1 VERFSSFQV
10 KEGNVMR
17 KGLTVSLAAA
27 LVAAFALPA
36 LADHELI
43 GFYRAIGHVSNFKAG
58 ASNSK
63 TTFGIATPALDSAEV
78 TNSYVEQRIRIRY
91 GLGTE
96 NIKAVAFFE
105 IDSKFWGDSALSNGS
120 RNEGTA
126 LGSDSID
133 LETKNVYLWFKVPNT
148 SVDVS
153 VGLQNQTDAYAGVIY
168 GGADFAGV
176 FANAK
181 FEPVA
186 IKLGWG
192 KFYENNAGRADDVD
206 LYVAE
211 AKIIPTK
218 DVKVGV
224 NVYYLNDMGNVNPRF
239 GNLPGIPVTDNAYI
253 QRVWMPGVDFAAR
266 TGPVTLTGFAFYQF
280 GKIEFDNTAT
290 SDVDIRAWVADL
302 RGDVNL
308 GPGKL
313 FVEGIYVSGGD
324 NPATEFESLVS
335 ADDYVQNQAGFY
347 RTDMMILLR
356 NGFDINTSIALAGNL
371 SFGGRGLWHVAA
383 GYSLKPIDKLTLKVG
398 AGHAQ
403 TSEQFAADVGDV
415 IGTEVNAIATYNIA
429 KGLDVGLA
437 GAYCFLGD
445 FYDTTTGVD
454 RVDPYDLQARINY
467 VW

>member
-1 VERFSSFQV
+1 
-10 KEGNVMR
+10 MR
-17 KGLTVSLAAA
+17 KGFAVLLAAV
-27 LVAAFALPA
+27 LVAAFAVPA

-43 GFYRAIGHVSNFKAG
+43 GFYRAKGHVSNFKG
-58 ASNSK
+58 YGTPSSVQ
-63 TTFGIATPALDSAEV
+63 GVATPALDNAEV
-78 TNSYVEQRIRIRY
+78 TNSFVEQRLRLRY
-91 GLGTE
+91 ALGTE
-96 NIKAVAFFE
+96 NIRAIAFFE
-105 IDSKFWGDSALSNGS
+105 IDMEWGDAGPVVARNTGGALNGDAI
-120 RNEGTA
+120 N
-126 LGSDSID
+126 
-133 LETKNVYLWFKVPNT
+133 LETKNIYLWFKVPNT

-186 IKLGWG
+186 LKLGWG
-192 KFYENNAGRADDVD
+192 KFFENNTGRADDVD
-206 LYVAE
+206 LYIAE
-211 AKIIPTK
+211 AKVAPTK
-218 DVKVGV
+218 DVSIGA
-224 NVYYLNDMGNVNPRF
+224 NVYYLNDMGNVNPRVGTPF
-239 GNLPGIPVTDNAYI
+239 GFPTTDNAFI
-253 QRVWMPGVDFAAR
+253 QRIWIPGVNFAAKA
-266 TGPVTLTGFAFYQF
+266 GPVGLTGFAFYQF
-280 GKIEFDNTAT
+280 GKIEFDNPANP
-290 SDVDIRAWVADL
+290 DVDIRAWAADL

-313 FVEGIYVSGGD
+313 FFEGIYVSGGD
-324 NPATEFESLVS
+324 NPASEYESIVTADNFSQSS
-335 ADDYVQNQAGFY
+335 ALFF

-356 NGFDINTSIALAGNL
+356 NGDDINTSVGLANSL

-403 TSEQFAADVGDV
+403 TSEQFTADIGDV
-415 IGTEVNAIATYNIA
+415 IGTEVNGTATYNIA
-429 KGLDVGLA
+429 KGLDVGVG

-445 FYDTTTGVD
+445 FYDTTTGID